1 MTASVTVGNLVVL
14 KWKFNTDDTF
24 DMCVCLP
31 KKAWVGIG
39 FGAGMKGGVD
49 MFAINII
56 DGVPEILDL
65 WSTADSTP
73 PTDATNDYTLISYTV
88 SDNGLSVRL

>member
-1 MTASVTVGNLVVL
+1 MTASVTVGSLVVL

-39 FGAGMKGGVD
+39 FGSGVI
-49 MFAINII
+49 FFTI
-56 DGVPEILDL
+56 ILDE
-65 WSTADSTP
+65 
-73 PTDATNDYTLISYTV
+73 
-88 SDNGLSVRL
+88 RC

>member
-24 DMCVCLP
+24 DLCVCLP

-39 FGAGMKGGVD
+39 FGAGVK
-49 MFAINII
+49 FFSI
-56 DGVPEILDL
+56 ILDER
-65 WSTADSTP
+65 S
-73 PTDATNDYTLISYTV
+73 
-88 SDNGLSVRL
+88 